1 MRSSVKKTTATIYHK
16 KYYKAASNKFLSS
29 SRQIKTSTHK
39 SVFKKPIKQR
49 NSPQINRSRN
59 QGYNS
64 VRQKIINMSA
74 KMKDRN
80 DHTTVIFGEELGN
93 NLASFSA
100 LSPVFS
106 SRIFYTLFVKIQK
119 YLEIPRTDF
128 GETSHNRRQ
137 APKVSVT

>member
-1 MRSSVKKTTATIYHK
+1 MSARVTPHDKKFSKKTTATIYHK

-64 VRQKIINMSA
+64 RTVRQKIINMSA
-74 KMKDRN
+74 KIKDRN
-80 DHTTVIFGEELGN
+80 
-93 NLASFSA
+93 
-100 LSPVFS
+100 
-106 SRIFYTLFVKIQK
+106 R
-119 YLEIPRTDF
+119 
-128 GETSHNRRQ
+128 SHNC
-137 APKVSVT
+137 KIW